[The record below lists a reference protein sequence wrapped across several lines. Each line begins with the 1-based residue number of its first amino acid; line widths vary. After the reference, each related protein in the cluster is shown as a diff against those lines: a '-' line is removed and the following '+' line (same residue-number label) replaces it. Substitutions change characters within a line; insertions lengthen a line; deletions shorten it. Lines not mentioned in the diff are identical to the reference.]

1 MNASSAIRGA
11 ASSGGRA
18 PLTSVVREEI
28 VRMIETGTLA
38 PGVWVNEADLAA
50 RLGVSRAPI
59 REACRGLEQS
69 GLLNFVVNRGA
80 FVREIDRT
88 EAAELYDLRSALFA
102 LAGRELAAVITEK
115 QLQNLAKLLDAMDV
129 AADDGD
135 LDVYYPLNL
144 RFHQTLLEFTGNRRL
159 LQTYQSIIRELHLFR
174 RKALVTRERMADS
187 NAEHRAI
194 FAALRARN
202 PIAAASLMEA
212 HVLNAKKRIFQA
224 APAGSDYQAREPAAE
239 RIVTAT

>member
-1 MNASSAIRGA
+1 MNSPAAVRGTTASA
-11 ASSGGRA
+11 GRA
-18 PLTSVVREEI
+18 PLTAIVRDEI

-38 PGVWVNEADLAA
+38 PGVWINEADLAV

-102 LAGRELAAVITEK
+102 LAGRELATIISEK
-115 QLQNLAKLLDAMDV
+115 QLKTLADLLDDMDTA
-129 AADDGD
+129 AADGN

-144 RFHQTLLEFTGNRRL
+144 LFHQTLLEFTGNRRL

-174 RKALVTRERMADS
+174 RKALVTRERMSDS

-194 FAALRARN
+194 YAALRAKN
-202 PIAAASLMEA
+202 PVAAASLMEA
-212 HVLNAKKRIFQA
+212 HVLNAKKRIFQTA
-224 APAGSDYQAREPAAE
+224 AIA
-239 RIVTAT
+239 

>member
-1 MNASSAIRGA
+1 MSSPAAIRGMK
-11 ASSGGRA
+11 SSGSRA
-18 PLTSVVREEI
+18 PLTEMVRDEI
-28 VRMIETGTLA
+28 IGMIETGALV

-69 GLLNFVVNRGA
+69 GLLSFVVNRGA
-80 FVREIDRT
+80 FVREIDHV

-102 LAGRELAAVITEK
+102 LAGRELAPVISEK
-115 QLQNLAKLLDAMDV
+115 QLQTLAKLLDDMDT
-129 AADDGD
+129 AAADGD

-144 RFHQTLLEFTGNRRL
+144 QFHQTLLEFTGNRRL

-174 RKALVTRERMADS
+174 RQALVTRERMSDS

-194 FAALRARN
+194 YAALRAKN
-202 PIAAASLMEA
+202 PVAAASLMEA
-212 HVLNAKKRIFQA
+212 HVLNAKKRIFQTTA
-224 APAGSDYQAREPAAE
+224 SREVAE
-239 RIVTAT
+239 

>member
-1 MNASSAIRGA
+1 MGSPAAISGMK
-11 ASSGGRA
+11 SSGSRA
-18 PLTSVVREEI
+18 PLTALVRDEI
-28 VRMIETGTLA
+28 IRMIDTGTLA

-80 FVREIDRT
+80 FVREIDRS

-102 LAGRELAAVITEK
+102 LAGRELAAVISEK
-115 QLQNLAKLLDAMDV
+115 QLQILAKLLDDMDV
-129 AADDGD
+129 AATDGN

-144 RFHQTLLEFTGNRRL
+144 LFHQTLLEFTGNRRL

-174 RKALVTRERMADS
+174 RKALVTRERMSDS
-187 NAEHRAI
+187 NTEHRAI
-194 FAALRARN
+194 YAALRAKN
-202 PIAAASLMEA
+202 PVAAASLMEA

-224 APAGSDYQAREPAAE
+224 ATVS
-239 RIVTAT
+239 

>member
-1 MNASSAIRGA
+1 MGSPAAIRA
-11 ASSGGRA
+11 TKSSGSRA
-18 PLTSVVREEI
+18 PLTAVVRDEI
-28 VRMIETGTLA
+28 IRMIETGALA

-80 FVREIDRT
+80 FVREIDRS

-102 LAGRELAAVITEK
+102 LAGRELAVTISEK
-115 QLQNLAKLLDAMDV
+115 QLQMLAKLLDDMDV
-129 AADDGD
+129 AAAGGD
-135 LDVYYPLNL
+135 LDIYYPLNL

-174 RKALVTRERMADS
+174 RQALVTRERMSDS
-187 NAEHRAI
+187 NTEHRAI
-194 FAALRARN
+194 YAALRAKN
-202 PIAAASLMEA
+202 PVAAASLMEA
-212 HVLNAKKRIFQA
+212 HVLNAKKRIF
-224 APAGSDYQAREPAAE
+224 P
-239 RIVTAT
+239 TATVA

>member
-1 MNASSAIRGA
+1 MNPTAVVRSATSSA
-11 ASSGGRA
+11 GRA
-18 PLTSVVREEI
+18 PLTAIVRDEI
-28 VRMIETGTLA
+28 IRMIETGALA

-69 GLLNFVVNRGA
+69 GLLSFVVNRGA
-80 FVREIDRT
+80 FVREIDPV

-102 LAGRELAAVITEK
+102 LAGRELAPVIHEK
-115 QLQNLAKLLDAMDV
+115 QLRILAKLLDDMDA

-144 RFHQTLLEFTGNRRL
+144 LFHQTLLEFTGNRRL
-159 LQTYQSIIRELHLFR
+159 LLTYQSIIRELHLFR
-174 RKALVTRERMADS
+174 RKALVTRERMSDS

-194 FAALRARN
+194 YAALRAKN
-202 PIAAASLMEA
+202 PVAAASLMEA
-212 HVLNAKKRIFQA
+212 HVLNAKKRIFQTIPSREA
-224 APAGSDYQAREPAAE
+224 AG
-239 RIVTAT
+239 

>member
-1 MNASSAIRGA
+1 MNSPAVSRSA
-11 ASSGGRA
+11 ASSGARA
-18 PLTSVVREEI
+18 PLTGVVRDEI
-28 VRMIETGTLA
+28 IRMIETGALA

-69 GLLNFVVNRGA
+69 GLLSFVVNRGA
-80 FVREIDRT
+80 FVREIDPV

-102 LAGRELAAVITEK
+102 LAGRELAPVISEK
-115 QLQNLAKLLDAMDV
+115 QLKILAKLLVDMDS
-129 AADDGD
+129 AAADGD
-135 LDVYYPLNL
+135 LDIYYPLNL
-144 RFHQTLLEFTGNRRL
+144 LFHQTLLEFTGNKRL

-174 RKALVTRERMADS
+174 RKALVTRERMSDS

-194 FAALRARN
+194 YAALRAKN

-212 HVLNAKKRIFQA
+212 HVLNAKKRIFQTT
-224 APAGSDYQAREPAAE
+224 PSRE
-239 RIVTAT
+239 ATG

>member
-1 MNASSAIRGA
+1 
-11 ASSGGRA
+11 
-18 PLTSVVREEI
+18 
-28 VRMIETGTLA
+28 MIETGALA
-38 PGVWVNEADLAA
+38 PGVWINEADLAV

-102 LAGRELAAVITEK
+102 LAGRELAAIISEK
-115 QLQNLAKLLDAMDV
+115 QLKILADLLDDMDKA
-129 AADDGD
+129 AADGN

-144 RFHQTLLEFTGNRRL
+144 LFHQTLLEFTGNRRL

-174 RKALVTRERMADS
+174 RKALVTRERMSDS

-194 FAALRARN
+194 YAALRAKN
-202 PIAAASLMEA
+202 PVAAASLMEA
-212 HVLNAKKRIFQA
+212 HVLNAKKRIFQTA
-224 APAGSDYQAREPAAE
+224 AIA
-239 RIVTAT
+239 

>member
-1 MNASSAIRGA
+1 MGSPAVIRGMK
-11 ASSGGRA
+11 SSGSRA
-18 PLTSVVREEI
+18 PLTAIVRDEI
-28 VRMIETGTLA
+28 IRMIETGTLA

-80 FVREIDRT
+80 FVREIDRS

-102 LAGRELAAVITEK
+102 LAGRELAAIISEK
-115 QLQNLAKLLDAMDV
+115 QLQILAKLLDDMDV
-129 AADDGD
+129 AATDGN

-144 RFHQTLLEFTGNRRL
+144 LFHQTLLEFTGNRRL

-174 RKALVTRERMADS
+174 RKALVTRERMSDS

-194 FAALRARN
+194 YAALRAKN
-202 PIAAASLMEA
+202 PVAAASLMEA
-212 HVLNAKKRIFQA
+212 HVLNAKKRIFQT
-224 APAGSDYQAREPAAE
+224 
-239 RIVTAT
+239 VTVA

>member
-1 MNASSAIRGA
+1 MSSPAAIRGMK
-11 ASSGGRA
+11 SSRNGA
-18 PLTSVVREEI
+18 PLTAVVRDEI
-28 VRMIETGTLA
+28 IRLIETGTLA

-80 FVREIDRT
+80 FVREIDRS

-102 LAGRELAAVITEK
+102 LAGRELAAVINEK
-115 QLQNLAKLLDAMDV
+115 QLQILVKLLDDMDV
-129 AADDGD
+129 AAADGD
-135 LDVYYPLNL
+135 LDIYYPLNL
-144 RFHQTLLEFTGNRRL
+144 LFHQTLLEFTGNRRL

-174 RKALVTRERMADS
+174 RKALVTRERMSDS

-194 FAALRARN
+194 YAALRAKN
-202 PIAAASLMEA
+202 PVAAASLMEA
-212 HVLNAKKRIFQA
+212 HVLNAKKRIFQ
-224 APAGSDYQAREPAAE
+224 
-239 RIVTAT
+239 TATVA

>member
-1 MNASSAIRGA
+1 MGSPAAIRGTK
-11 ASSGGRA
+11 SSGSRA
-18 PLTSVVREEI
+18 PLTDVVRDEI
-28 VRMIETGTLA
+28 IRMIETGTLA

-69 GLLNFVVNRGA
+69 GLLSFVVNRGA
-80 FVREIDRT
+80 FVREIDRS

-102 LAGRELAAVITEK
+102 LAGRELAPVINEK
-115 QLQNLAKLLDAMDV
+115 QLQILARLLDDMD
-129 AADDGD
+129 AAAADGD

-174 RKALVTRERMADS
+174 RKALVTRERMSDS

-194 FAALRARN
+194 YAALRAKN
-202 PIAAASLMEA
+202 PVAAASLMEA
-212 HVLNAKKRIFQA
+212 HVLNAKKRIFQ
-224 APAGSDYQAREPAAE
+224 
-239 RIVTAT
+239 TATVA

>member
-1 MNASSAIRGA
+1 MK
-11 ASSGGRA
+11 ASSGVRGAVSSRGGA
-18 PLTSVVREEI
+18 PLTAVVRDEI
-28 VRMIETGTLA
+28 VLMIETGALA

-88 EAAELYDLRSALFA
+88 EAAELYDLRSALFG
-102 LAGRELAAVITEK
+102 LAGRELAPIINEK
-115 QLQNLAKLLDAMDV
+115 QLKTLAELLDAMD
-129 AADDGD
+129 AAAADGD
-135 LDVYYPLNL
+135 LDLYYPLNL

-174 RKALVTRERMADS
+174 RQALVTRERMSDS

-194 FAALRARN
+194 YAALRAKN
-202 PIAAASLMEA
+202 PVATASLMEA
-212 HVLNAKKRIFQA
+212 HVLNAKERIFQT
-224 APAGSDYQAREPAAE
+224 P
-239 RIVTAT
+239 TAT

>member
-1 MNASSAIRGA
+1 MNPPAVVRSATSSA
-11 ASSGGRA
+11 GRA
-18 PLTSVVREEI
+18 PLTAIVRDEI
-28 VRMIETGTLA
+28 IRMIETGALA

-69 GLLNFVVNRGA
+69 GLLSFVVNRGA
-80 FVREIDRT
+80 FVREIDHV

-102 LAGRELAAVITEK
+102 LAGRELAPVVSAK
-115 QLQNLAKLLDAMDV
+115 QLQILAKLLDDMD
-129 AADDGD
+129 AAAVDGD

-144 RFHQTLLEFTGNRRL
+144 LFHQTLLEFTGNRRL
-159 LQTYQSIIRELHLFR
+159 LLTYQSIIRELHLFR
-174 RKALVTRERMADS
+174 RKALVTRERMSDS

-194 FAALRARN
+194 YAALRAKN

-212 HVLNAKKRIFQA
+212 HVLNAKKRIFQTTPSRVA
-224 APAGSDYQAREPAAE
+224 VG
-239 RIVTAT
+239 

>member
-1 MNASSAIRGA
+1 MGSPAPVRGTK
-11 ASSGGRA
+11 SSGNRA
-18 PLTSVVREEI
+18 PLTDVVRDEI
-28 VRMIETGTLA
+28 IRMIETGTLA
-38 PGVWVNEADLAA
+38 PGVWINEADLAA

-80 FVREIDRT
+80 FVREIDRS

-102 LAGRELAAVITEK
+102 LAGRELAPVISEK
-115 QLQNLAKLLDAMDV
+115 QLQILAKLLDDMDTG
-129 AADDGD
+129 AADGD
-135 LDVYYPLNL
+135 LDIYYPLNL

-174 RKALVTRERMADS
+174 RKALVTRERMSDS

-194 FAALRARN
+194 YAALRAKN
-202 PIAAASLMEA
+202 PVAAASLMEA
-212 HVLNAKKRIFQA
+212 HVLNAKKRIFQ
-224 APAGSDYQAREPAAE
+224 
-239 RIVTAT
+239 TATVA